1 VDLRAFTLPDVV
13 ISDGG
18 LWLLVGV
25 KAGADCDDDSG
36 EESHE

>member
-1 VDLRAFTLPDVV
+1 MCGVV
-13 ISDGG
+13 ISEGG
-18 LWLLVGV
+18 VWWRVVV